1 MDHNK
6 GDRQM
11 EQLREKA
18 EQQLHHAE
26 QALKTAG
33 HDFQEKTK
41 AAGENLKAASHE
53 TGQQLKAAGE
63 QLKTAS
69 HELQE
74 KTGQQLKAAGEQL
87 KTASHDFQ
95 EKAGQQLKR
104 AGEQLKKAG
113 QQLKE
118 AEKPLKGSM
127 KRFLNDFK
135 AFALKGNVMDLAI
148 GVMIGGAFQSI
159 VTALT
164 ENLINP
170 LIGLLFQMNLDGVG
184 LTVYFGEKTVFFG
197 FGAFVSAVINFV
209 IMAFVLFCLLKL
221 VHRMMDLSK
230 KEAEPAA
237 PAAPA
242 APTQEELL
250 AAILQELKT
259 QNQLMTEDPAD

>member
-1 MDHNK
+1 MEHNK
-6 GDRQM
+6 GDRQG
-11 EQLREKA
+11 EQLRQKA

-26 QALKTAG
+26 QQLKTAG

-41 AAGENLKAASHE
+41 AAGEHLKAASHE

-69 HELQE
+69 QN
-74 KTGQQLKAAGEQL
+74 
-87 KTASHDFQ
+87 FQ
-95 EKAGQQLKR
+95 EKAGQQLKFV
-104 AGEQLKKAG
+104 GEQLKKAG

-250 AAILQELKT
+250 AAILQELRT
-259 QNQLMTEDPAD
+259 QNQLMTEEPAD

>member
-1 MDHNK
+1 MEHNK

-26 QALKTAG
+26 QQLKTAG

-41 AAGENLKAASHE
+41 AAGEHLKAASHE
-53 TGQQLKAAGE
+53 TGQQLK
-63 QLKTAS
+63 TAS
-69 HELQE
+69 QN
-74 KTGQQLKAAGEQL
+74 
-87 KTASHDFQ
+87 FQ
-95 EKAGQQLKR
+95 EKAGQQLKFV
-104 AGEQLKKAG
+104 GEQLKKAG

-250 AAILQELKT
+250 AAILQELRT
-259 QNQLMTEDPAD
+259 QNQLMTEEPAD

>member
-1 MDHNK
+1 MEHNK
-6 GDRQM
+6 GDRQG
-11 EQLREKA
+11 EQLRQKA

-26 QALKTAG
+26 QQLKTAG

-41 AAGENLKAASHE
+41 AAGEHLKAASHE

-69 HELQE
+69 QN
-74 KTGQQLKAAGEQL
+74 
-87 KTASHDFQ
+87 FQ
-95 EKAGQQLKR
+95 EKAGQQLKFV
-104 AGEQLKKAG
+104 GEQLKKAG

-250 AAILQELKT
+250 AAILQELRT
-259 QNQLMTEDPAD
+259 QNQLMTEEPSD

>member
-1 MDHNK
+1 MEHNK

-26 QALKTAG
+26 QALKAAG
-33 HDFQEKTK
+33 HDFQEKSK
-41 AAGENLKAASHE
+41 AAGEHLKTAGHE
-53 TGQQLKAAGE
+53 LQEKTEQQLKAAGE
-63 QLKTAS
+63 HLKTAS
-69 HELQE
+69 QE
-74 KTGQQLKAAGEQL
+74 
-87 KTASHDFQ
+87 FQ
-95 EKAGQQLKR
+95 EKAGHQLKL

-127 KRFLNDFK
+127 KRFLNEFK

-170 LIGLLFQMNLDGVG
+170 LIGLLFQMNMDGVG

-230 KEAEPAA
+230 KEEEPAA

-259 QNQLMTEDPAD
+259 QNQLMTEEPAD